1 MPQRQH
7 HLWPDVEIDGS
18 ALQAPMEAL
27 LEHVLVDHHQH
38 LPSMFAIT
46 FHDPA
51 RDVIGQLNVNI
62 GSTVTIKMTP
72 PGGSRE
78 TLITGEVTG
87 FEAEYDATRL
97 RTILRGY
104 DLSHRLHRG
113 RNTQTYKNVTDSD
126 IARQVA
132 SNANL
137 PIGKIDSTSV
147 TYDHVSQPNQ
157 SDWVFLKSRAREI
170 GYEMG
175 MDEEGQFYFRQ
186 PIEASGAPD
195 TGDYRS
201 HTDPLQ
207 LIFGDDLIEFRPRVT
222 SAEQVSTFN
231 VRGWDPDQ
239 KQPVVGSANAGTI
252 AANLQDDPSALAGT
266 FGGPPF
272 TVVDRPLPQQPM
284 ADGAAASAAEIIS
297 GAFAEADGIARG
309 NPRLKAG
316 STVSVGVV
324 GDHFEGQYTLTG
336 ARHVFGEDGYRTH
349 FVISGRQDRSLLGLA
364 SLGASNGHASAGGA
378 PINGVVIAQVTDN
391 NDPNDQARVK
401 LKFPWLDDNYESD
414 WARITQIGAG
424 GNQSGAVWIPEK
436 DDEVLVAF
444 EFGDIRRPY
453 VVGSLYN
460 GQDTPNLGDALF
472 DNGKVKRRGFISRAG
487 HKFIFFDDEDGNKK
501 GIAFISSDGNLKISL
516 NETNSEIHISS
527 QGKIH
532 VESQQDMTLESQGNL
547 KLSAQQGISLEAQT
561 NLDLKGTSGATL
573 DGGPQLEVKAS
584 GQLKVSGAMVDVN
597 NGALQVT

>member
-1 MPQRQH
+1 MPQQY
-7 HLWPDVEIDGS
+7 HLWPDVKIDGS
-18 ALQAPMEAL
+18 DLPRQTEAL
-27 LEHVLVDHHQH
+27 LEQVVVDHHQH

-51 RDVIGQLNVNI
+51 RDVINQLNVHI

-72 PGGSRE
+72 PGGAPE
-78 TLITGEVTG
+78 TLIKGEVTG

-132 SNANL
+132 GNASL
-137 PIGKIDSTSV
+137 PIGTIDSTSV

-157 SDWVFLKSRAREI
+157 SDWAFLKSRAREI

-175 MDEEGQFYFRQ
+175 MDNDGKFYFRQ
-186 PIEASGAPD
+186 PIQASNAPQ
-195 TGDYRS
+195 TGDYQS
-201 HTDPLQ
+201 HTDTLQ
-207 LIFGDDLIEFRPRVT
+207 LVFGDDLIEFRPRVT
-222 SAEQVSTFN
+222 SAEQVSTVN

-239 KQPVVGSANAGTI
+239 KQPVVGSAKAGTV
-252 AANLQDDPSALAGT
+252 AASLQDDPNTLAGT
-266 FGGPPF
+266 FGGPTF
-272 TVVDRPLPQQPM
+272 TVVDRPLPKQPM

-297 GAFAEADGIARG
+297 GAFAEADGITRG
-309 NPRLKAG
+309 NPKLKAG

-324 GDHFEGQYTLTG
+324 GDHFEGQYTLSG
-336 ARHVFGEDGYRTH
+336 ARHVFAENGYRTH

-364 SLGASNGHASAGGA
+364 SLGASNGHPSAGGA

-391 NDPNDQARVK
+391 NDPNNQARVK

-414 WARITQIGAG
+414 WARITQLGAG
-424 GNQSGAVWIPEK
+424 PKSGAVWIPEK

-460 GQDTPNLGDALF
+460 GQDTPNLGSGLF
-472 DNGKVKRRGFISRAG
+472 DNGKVKRRGFISRLG
-487 HKFIFFDDEDGNKK
+487 HQFIFFDDDDKK

-527 QGKIH
+527 QGKVH
-532 VESQQDMTLESQGNL
+532 VECQQDMTLETQGNL
-547 KLSAQQGISLEAQT
+547 KLSGQGVSVEAQ
-561 NLDLKGTSGATL
+561 NSLDLKGGAGATL

-597 NGALQVT
+597 NGALQVM